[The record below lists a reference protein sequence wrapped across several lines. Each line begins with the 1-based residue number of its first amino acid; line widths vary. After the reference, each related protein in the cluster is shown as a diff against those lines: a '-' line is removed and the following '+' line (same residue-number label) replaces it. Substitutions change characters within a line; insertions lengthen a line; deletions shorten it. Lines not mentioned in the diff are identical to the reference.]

1 MMEWEA
7 QELQQQPQHHNQNQ
21 NGVVVGGGSGGLYV
35 KVMTDEQ
42 MELLRRQIS
51 VYATICEQL
60 VEMHKAITTQQDL
73 AGLLPSLLL
82 PLDFFFFVCYN
93 CFWVCIDSPF
103 NAVCLG
109 FLVVSV
115 GVINGFC
122 LYSTVVVFYFLFDL
136 WLFSCFPFFGT
147 SCLLFQDCF
156 YF

>member
-1 MMEWEA
+1 MEWEA

-82 PLDFFFFVCYN
+82 PLDFFFLCV
-93 CFWVCIDSPF
+93 IIAS
-103 NAVCLG
+103 G
-109 FLVVSV
+109 FAL
-115 GVINGFC
+115 I
-122 LYSTVVVFYFLFDL
+122 LHLMLFAWAF
-136 WLFSCFPFFGT
+136 WLF
-147 SCLLFQDCF
+147 LLG
-156 YF
+156 